1 MNPCV
6 FWVSQ
11 YLRVLILSCS
21 IVIVISKTTKL
32 SVSAPQWINH
42 HKGDRRPK
50 AHSYMPSRKFSTK
63 WKSLNSYILMTYDPV
78 PWCLSH
84 SVLWSSWINH
94 QWMMNLK
101 SSIISPLIAM
111 SELWFSRISGQ
122 RWRTEA
128 FSRWGILRPALR
140 KKGIHKLIASWSSF
154 IAHRTTDN
162 ACVCQSCDSR
172 TVLSLRSSLSWTTQL
187 QELHP

>member
-1 MNPCV
+1 MLPSSLHQRAEDPLNSLVTESEQHNGPMGE
-6 FWVSQ
+6 
-11 YLRVLILSCS
+11 
-21 IVIVISKTTKL
+21 ISTPKT
-32 SVSAPQWINH
+32 A
-42 HKGDRRPK
+42 HK
-50 AHSYMPSRKFSTK
+50 ATRKFHA
-63 WKSLNSYILMTYDPV
+63 I
-78 PWCLSH
+78 WCLSH

-94 QWMMNLK
+94 QWMMNHQ
-101 SSIISPLIAM
+101 SSILYHFPLDCPVGIGFPLVLV
-111 SELWFSRISGQ
+111 E

-140 KKGIHKLIASWSSF
+140 KKGIHKLIASWSSV
-154 IAHRTTDN
+154 IAHPTMDN